1 MSEDEKIEDKSI
13 QKTPSE
19 LISIKKSTYNK
30 LIVGLIV
37 AITVAAFLA
46 GFGLGSDTDKD
57 SNDETDQT
65 SIKQPQAQSQPSS
78 GIIFVSLDD
87 DPVKGDPNA
96 PITIVEFSDFQC
108 PFCERFFTETLPL
121 IEKNY
126 IKTGKVRLVYRD
138 FPLGFHENAE
148 KAAEAAECADEQ
160 GKFWEYHD
168 K

>member
-57 SNDETDQT
+57 SNDETDRT

-78 GIIFVSLDD
+78 GNLRQVQNFLFH
-87 DPVKGDPNA
+87 
-96 PITIVEFSDFQC
+96 TFH
-108 PFCERFFTETLPL
+108 LM
-121 IEKNY
+121 
-126 IKTGKVRLVYRD
+126 KV
-138 FPLGFHENAE
+138 GA
-148 KAAEAAECADEQ
+148 K
-160 GKFWEYHD
+160 
-168 K
+168 